1 MKRYEVVDW
10 KEHYENNR
18 TRELKHMAWVP
29 IPNKQ
34 DGDGYTELLDHPN
47 GAAHF
52 GAWNALLQVASKCD
66 PRGSL
71 LRDSGYPHDNVSLS
85 RMTRIPE
92 KVWNE
97 ALPRLVKIGW
107 ITFCDIPQDDASKP
121 QDDAGE
127 CPRTEQKGTER
138 KEKKGTIPQEDIDRI
153 YHLWPT
159 STAKRSR
166 VGRSLKDKDKIRR
179 ILTDGKYPLESSVVE
194 YLKTCGDYPKDLATF
209 LNNLPDMTPEPKK
222 ETMEQ
227 RLRRECAEAVER
239 DANAKR

>member
-138 KEKKGTIPQEDIDRI
+138 KEKKGTIYTEESRSKNRLGHMSNISLTYGTELKSNEIRLSVFGSLLAKAFGQCRNFPGPSIQKIIKIQDQWEKLSGDRDI
-153 YHLWPT
+153 
-159 STAKRSR
+159 
-166 VGRSLKDKDKIRR
+166 
-179 ILTDGKYPLESSVVE
+179 
-194 YLKTCGDYPKDLATF
+194 
-209 LNNLPDMTPEPKK
+209 
-222 ETMEQ
+222 
-227 RLRRECAEAVER
+227 ER
-239 DANAKR
+239 GQLQL